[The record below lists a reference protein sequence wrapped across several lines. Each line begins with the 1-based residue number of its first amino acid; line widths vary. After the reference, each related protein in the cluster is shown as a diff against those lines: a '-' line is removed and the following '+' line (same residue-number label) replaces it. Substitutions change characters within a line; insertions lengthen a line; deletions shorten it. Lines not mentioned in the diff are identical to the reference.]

1 MFRLADRFVLPCCA
15 VLLPLAAHSSP
26 LSIYLR
32 DYYTEYQVVKECNVR
47 ARLSADD
54 AATAKSAITTI
65 EAYYLRRDPAIDKT
79 SLKKQA
85 IRNKNSAFKMV
96 MQTDKVDLREFC
108 LGSLQFSATRAAS
121 SPTPRRKKTD
131 PDCSSRLA

>member
-1 MFRLADRFVLPCCA
+1 MFRLARRFALPCCA

-32 DYYTEYQVVKECNVR
+32 DYYTEYQVIKECTLR
-47 ARLSADD
+47 DRLSADD
-54 AATAKSAITTI
+54 AASAKSAITTI
-65 EAYYLRRDPAIDKT
+65 EAYYLRRDPHINQA

-108 LGSLQFSATRAAS
+108 LGSLHDLLGKSRGIVADTATEKS
-121 SPTPRRKKTD
+121 GS
-131 PDCSSRLA
+131 

>member
-1 MFRLADRFVLPCCA
+1 MFRLANRFVLPCCT

-32 DYYTEYQVVKECNVR
+32 DYYTEYQVVKECAVR
-47 ARLSADD
+47 AHLSADD

-65 EAYYLRRDPAIDKT
+65 EAYYLHRDPAIDKA

-85 IRNKNSAFKMV
+85 IRNKNSAFRMV

-108 LGSLQFSATRAAS
+108 LGSLHDLLGKSHGIVADTATEKS
-121 SPTPRRKKTD
+121 GS
-131 PDCSSRLA
+131 

>member
-1 MFRLADRFVLPCCA
+1 MFRLANRFVLPCCA
-15 VLLPLAAHSSP
+15 VLLPLAAHTSP

-32 DYYTEYQVVKECNVR
+32 DYYTEYQVVKECAIR

-65 EAYYLRRDPAIDKT
+65 EAYYLHRDPAIDKA

-85 IRNKNSAFKMV
+85 VRNKNSAFRMV

-108 LGSLQFSATRAAS
+108 LGSLHDLLGKSHGIVADAATEKS
-121 SPTPRRKKTD
+121 GS
-131 PDCSSRLA
+131 